1 MKLVTVDIRKPLYGN
16 YVYINGNVVDRAI
29 SAGAMMEVI
38 IPSGRAIVDPVKWK
52 AEGKIMKKV
61 FKFPNNP
68 MILYGGWVPIPAKEG
83 KVVAKEEITKQK
95 EIKQPTLF

>member
-16 YVYINGNVVDRAI
+16 YVYLRKEIIDRAI
-29 SAGAMMEVI
+29 SAGAMMEVV

-61 FKFPNNP
+61 FRFKNNP
-68 MILYGGWVPIPAKEG
+68 MILYGNWVNVPSSKG
-83 KVVAKEEITKQK
+83 KIIDKSELKTEN
-95 EIKQPTLF
+95 KQPTLF

>member
-29 SAGAMMEVI
+29 SAGAMMEVV

-52 AEGKIMKKV
+52 TEGKIMKKV
-61 FKFPNNP
+61 FKFKNNP
-68 MILYGGWVPIPAKEG
+68 MILYGGWVNVPSIKGEIITSIETKE
-83 KVVAKEEITKQK
+83 K
-95 EIKQPTLF
+95 KQPTLF